1 MKKDI
6 YYRPELVKQMN
17 KILKTV
23 VTLYESNFLAMY
35 YGLLAKKDL
44 VTEDNAKEYF
54 DDNFVEKYA
63 DKNSEIGKRS
73 LFLKEV
79 ADCLKDR
86 INGYDKFIE
95 QYEDK
100 MVNEYHVKSIS
111 EAKAA
116 NYVFQFFQNSINE
129 LGEKMI
135 ESANPSLTPI
145 ETFMIHDFIK
155 QITSPMRNPNIQIPE
170 GETKCWYDRYP
181 HNDYRS
187 DLNQSV
193 EWIKEHANNIIEIF
207 DTPDKEAENEKEEY
221 DEAEL
226 E

>member
-17 KILKTV
+17 KILRTV
-23 VTLYESNFLAMY
+23 VALYESNFLAMY

-100 MVNEYHVKSIS
+100 MVNEYHVKFIS
-111 EAKAA
+111 KAKAA

>member
-1 MKKDI
+1 MDKDI
-6 YYRPELVKQMN
+6 YYRPELAEQM
-17 KILKTV
+17 KKLLEIV
-23 VTLYESNFLAMY
+23 IALYKSNFLAMY
-35 YGLLAKKDL
+35 YDLFAKIYL

-73 LFLKEV
+73 LFLNEV

-86 INGYDKFIE
+86 INGHDKFIE

-170 GETKCWYDRYP
+170 GETKCWYDRHPYD
-181 HNDYRS
+181 DYSS

-193 EWIKEHANNIIEIF
+193 KWLKENADNFIRMF
-207 DTPDKEAENEKEEY
+207 DKI
-221 DEAEL
+221 
-226 E
+226 

>member
-23 VTLYESNFLAMY
+23 VTLYESNFLAMH

-44 VTEDNAKEYF
+44 ITEDNIKEYYN
-54 DDNFVEKYA
+54 DDFVEKYA
-63 DKNSEIGKRS
+63 DKNTEIGKRS
-73 LFLKEV
+73 LFLKKV
-79 ADCLKDR
+79 SDCLKDR
-86 INGYDKFIE
+86 TNGYDRFVE
-95 QYEDK
+95 QYQDK
-100 MVNEYHVKSIS
+100 MVNVYHVESVS
-111 EAKAA
+111 EAEASL
-116 NYVFQFFQNSINE
+116 YVFQALQYSVNE
-129 LGEKMI
+129 LGSMAKK
-135 ESANPSLTPI
+135 SANPPLTMA
-145 ETFMIHDFIK
+145 EMFMFDEFMRH
-155 QITSPMRNPNIQIPE
+155 ITAPMKNFKIQIPE

-207 DTPDKEAENEKEEY
+207 DTPDKKAENEKEEY